1 MNANDKDLPELTDD
15 AVRRIEANVFSEI
28 TRDHVSRNARAR
40 TRRRWIGGGISA
52 AAVVVAAIAITPL
65 MLEGV
70 GPSASYDAGPASG
83 SDSAPAEEGDMA
95 DGESAGVGAI
105 SPEEIAERRVIRD
118 GEATL
123 VVDDIAGA
131 TEKLTK
137 LAAAYDG
144 YVEHLRSAN
153 ASDDASD
160 ATSGWVTLRIPADR
174 LDGARS
180 DLAGIGDLSRMEVSE
195 RDVTSQA
202 IDLEARIDSL
212 QASVD
217 RLTDLM
223 DNAGSVGDL
232 IEAETALSER
242 QSQLESY
249 QRELDHLDDQVSMS
263 TLDIELKRD
272 GAAASTDPAGFG
284 DGLLT
289 GWNGLIVFLN
299 GLVVA
304 FGFLLPWIGVF
315 GVAGLIVW
323 FVVRLIRRRGR
334 SS

>member
-1 MNANDKDLPELTDD
+1 MCP
-15 AVRRIEANVFSEI
+15 VRRRAGSLQ
-28 TRDHVSRNARAR
+28 HVD
-40 TRRRWIGGGISA
+40 
-52 AAVVVAAIAITPL
+52 L
-65 MLEGV
+65 
-70 GPSASYDAGPASG
+70 
-83 SDSAPAEEGDMA
+83 
-95 DGESAGVGAI
+95 
-105 SPEEIAERRVIRD
+105 
-118 GEATL
+118 
-123 VVDDIAGA
+123 VDDIAGA

-153 ASDDASD
+153 ASDDASE

-304 FGFLLPWIGVF
+304 FGFLLPWIGVL

-323 FVVRLIRRRGR
+323 FIVRLIRRRR

>member
-1 MNANDKDLPELTDD
+1 MNPNDKDLPELSDD
-15 AVRRIEANVFSEI
+15 AVKRIEANVFSEI
-28 TRDHVSRNARAR
+28 TRDHVSRSTRTR

-65 MLEGV
+65 MLDGV
-70 GPSASYDAGPASG
+70 APSGSYDAGPAG
-83 SDSAPAEEGDMA
+83 GADNAPAEEGDMA

-105 SPEEIAERRVIRD
+105 SPEEIADRRVIRD

-123 VVDDIAGA
+123 VVDDITGA

-137 LAAAYDG
+137 LAAEYDG
-144 YVEHLRSAN
+144 YVEHIGSSSS
-153 ASDDASD
+153 SDETTD
-160 ATSGWVTLRIPADR
+160 ATSGWMTLRIPADR

-180 DLAGIGDLSRMEVSE
+180 NLADIGDVSRIEVSE

-217 RLTDLM
+217 RLAELM
-223 DNAGSVGDL
+223 DEAGSVGDL
-232 IEAETALSER
+232 LEAESALSER

-263 TLDIELKRD
+263 TLDIELTRD
-272 GAAASTDPAGFG
+272 REAASTDPAGFG

-304 FGFLLPWIGVF
+304 FGFLLPWIGVL

-323 FVVRLIRRRGR
+323 FIVRLIRRRR